1 MKLAIGD
8 VKVPKSITE
17 LSQIV
22 KELNSVNNQEAVR
35 SIAINYA
42 IACYYPNLVS
52 TSRDEVRGCSYGSEL
67 ARLGGLA
74 LLREMIFIPRSCG
87 IFYLSSIKKFVKKI
101 V

>member
-8 VKVPKSITE
+8 VKVSKSITE

-42 IACYYPNLVS
+42 IA
-52 TSRDEVRGCSYGSEL
+52 G
-67 ARLGGLA
+67 
-74 LLREMIFIPRSCG
+74 
-87 IFYLSSIKKFVKKI
+87 
-101 V
+101 

>member
-22 KELNSVNNQEAVR
+22 KELNSVNNQEAVK

-42 IACYYPNLVS
+42 IAC
-52 TSRDEVRGCSYGSEL
+52 
-67 ARLGGLA
+67 
-74 LLREMIFIPRSCG
+74 
-87 IFYLSSIKKFVKKI
+87 
-101 V
+101 